1 MKKDI
6 KNALNEK
13 MQVKLPETLNKEN
26 ILSELENTENNII
39 EMQKKKKLLSQTK
52 TTRFLQRRTQA
63 HSPRIT
69 VFSVV
74 DTSTPQTVSL
84 SFRANSR

>member
-39 EMQKKKKLLSQTK
+39 EMPKKKNMAKKQHQFYYIQQMIKNHKETLKIS
-52 TTRFLQRRTQA
+52 
-63 HSPRIT
+63 T
-69 VFSVV
+69 VQQKNF
-74 DTSTPQTVSL
+74 P
-84 SFRANSR
+84 